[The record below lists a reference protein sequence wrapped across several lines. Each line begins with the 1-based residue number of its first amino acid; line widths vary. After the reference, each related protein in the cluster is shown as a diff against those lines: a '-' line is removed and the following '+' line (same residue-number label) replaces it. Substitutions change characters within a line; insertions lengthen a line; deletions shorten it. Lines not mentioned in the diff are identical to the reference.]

1 MTKPIKTETPEKIKK
16 FLSKPGGRKF
26 FRQITADYSNSNRQE
41 LKKSMTSPKAAAR
54 RRIAIQERLICE
66 INK

>member
-16 FLSKPGGRKF
+16 FLENSEGRKF

-41 LKKSMTSPKAAAR
+41 LKKSMIDPKPASR
-54 RRIAIQERLICE
+54 RRTQVQEQLICE